1 MASYHFENHCTAP
14 ETVQTLRQDH
24 FVKSRADI
32 SKLAQMAKD
41 ILWVQNLGT
50 DIPSRE
56 DFRDGLGGWFLGWI
70 SGIFLDQSFGK
81 VWPNLGFVLIR
92 YEYFTTCQ
100 WIVFWLDL
108 GFVLTRYKY
117 FRAYQWTFF
126 LTRPWRN
133 FHRSS
138 RFGAVRQLHLNTL
151 DAYPLL
157 TLDFPDIR

>member
-117 FRAYQWTFF
+117 FRAYLWTFF
-126 LTRPWRN
+126 WPDLGETSTGLPDLVQCGN
-133 FHRSS
+133 FTWIHLMHIHCS
-138 RFGAVRQLHLNTL
+138 R
-151 DAYPLL
+151 
-157 TLDFPDIR
+157 